1 MYIKQRAFRAATFI
15 LSFIPTL
22 IIAQPADEPPAN
34 KPPIADEIVV
44 KGKKEGFTES
54 VEIREIRE
62 SNARDA
68 GEALEKVEGVS
79 KIRKGGIANDIDIRG
94 MKRDNINIFIDGQ
107 RLHGACPNRMDP
119 ASFHVDFAE
128 VETIEIIKGPYNVKN
143 PGGIGGEVDI
153 KTKEI
158 KKGLNNEI
166 NLSGGSFDTKEGSF
180 RSSYATDAFG
190 FLVGGSA
197 KTAQPYIDGN
207 GKRITEQYP
216 DFDDPSS
223 LLFSP
228 YASADVLAAMAQM
241 NALKALAPAQFAA
254 TFPDF
259 PASAPPSANR
269 YKYGE
274 RKNDAYEMRTAW
286 IKTFFKPTEKQ
297 KIELSYTKQ
306 ETENIFY
313 PYLMMDAN
321 YDNAARTAATYTIE
335 DLTSKIEQLKV
346 QVYDNQVKHLMTDE
360 FRCSSTNSTNE
371 CYLPMSQSFG
381 MATYATTRTTGGKI
395 ETTFKVLGKTTVGV
409 DTYHRNW
416 NTTTTTRVKH
426 FKDTSMPMMQNNYR
440 DQASI
445 PDVTTDN
452 IGAYFENESKLS
464 SKLKLNTGLRHDK
477 AITKAGKD
485 RRILYNAY
493 FPGFDPLYQFQYAKA
508 SQNGIMIAPG
518 YMVPG
523 IAVDAEI
530 YIPQAEP
537 TVVDEMTAGNA
548 RLTYEINDRF
558 EVFAGFGHGARLPD
572 PQERFF
578 ALQRMGNAAMPDSV
592 GNPHLKV
599 TKNDQGDLG
608 FKYFNGKI
616 LWKVQGFYSKVYDY
630 VVTRYAS
637 DTYIGKINP
646 YNDPLL
652 YNTYTNV
659 VRQSLQQISGVN
671 RIARSYKNVDATMYG
686 GESSVR
692 ITLPKDLFTGA
703 GLSYV
708 RGINDTERLEL
719 QEMPP
724 LRGNIWL
731 RFDNGKYFTE
741 AEGVFAATQT
751 RVDRAI
757 GEKQTPGWGI
767 ANIKA
772 GAEFGGLKLVTGV
785 RNIFDRYYYEH
796 LSYSREP
803 FATGIKVP
811 EPGRS
816 WFVSMQWAF

>member
-1 MYIKQRAFRAATFI
+1 MFALLI
-15 LSFIPTL
+15 SFIPSL
-22 IIAQPADEPPAN
+22 VAAQPASEPPAN
-34 KPPIADEIVV
+34 KTPIAEEIVV

-68 GEALEKVEGVS
+68 GEALEKVEGMS
-79 KIRKGGIANDIDIRG
+79 KIRKGAIANDIDIRG
-94 MKRDNINIFIDGQ
+94 MKRDNINILIDGQ
-107 RLHGACPNRMDP
+107 RLYGACPNRMDP

-128 VETIEIIKGPYNVKN
+128 VETIDIIKGPYNVKN
-143 PGGIGGEVDI
+143 PGGLGGEVDI

-158 KKGLNNEI
+158 KKGLNNEL
-166 NLSGGSFDTKEGSF
+166 NLGGGSFATKEGSF

-190 FLVGGSA
+190 FLVGGSG

-207 GKRITEQYP
+207 GKRLTEQYP
-216 DFDDPSS
+216 DFDHPSAA
-223 LLFSP
+223 LYSP
-228 YASADVLAAMAQM
+228 YASPEVLTVMSQLQSVK
-241 NALKALAPAQFAA
+241 NTYPAQFAA
-254 TFPDF
+254 TIPDF
-259 PASAPPSANR
+259 PQGPPPSQNR

-274 RKNDAYEMRTAW
+274 RKNNAYEMRTGW

-306 ETENIFY
+306 ETENVFY
-313 PYLMMDAN
+313 PYLLMDAN
-321 YDNAARTAATYTIE
+321 YDNVVRTAATYTIE
-335 DLTSKIEQLKV
+335 DLTSKIEEFKV
-346 QVYDNQVKHLMTDE
+346 QVYDNTVKHLMTDE
-360 FRCSSTNSTNE
+360 FRCSSTANTNN
-371 CYLPMSQSFG
+371 CYQPLSQSFG

-395 ETTFKVLGKTTVGV
+395 ETTFQILGKSTVGV

-416 NTTTTTRVKH
+416 DATTTTRVKH
-426 FKDTSMPMMQNNYR
+426 FKDMSMPMMPMNYR

-452 IGAYFENESKLS
+452 VGAYFENESKLS

-477 AITKAGKD
+477 AISKAGKD
-485 RRILYNAY
+485 RRILYNVY
-493 FPGFDPLYQFQYAKA
+493 YPGFDPLYQFQYVKA
-508 SQNGIMIAPG
+508 SQDGMMIAPG

-523 IAVDAEI
+523 IAFDAEI
-530 YIPQAEP
+530 YIPPAEP

-548 RLTYEINDRF
+548 RLTYEINDNF

-578 ALQRMGNAAMPDSV
+578 ALQRMGTTAMPDYV

-599 TKNDQGDLG
+599 TKNDQGDAG

-616 LWKVQGFYSKVYDY
+616 LWKMQGFYSKVYDY
-630 VVTRYAS
+630 VITRYAS
-637 DTYIGKINP
+637 DTYIGKVNP
-646 YNDPLL
+646 YNEPVL
-652 YNTYTNV
+652 YNEYTKV
-659 VRQSLQQISGVN
+659 VNQALQQISGVN
-671 RIARSYKNVDATMYG
+671 RVARTYKNVDATMYG

-692 ITLPKDLFTGA
+692 ITLPKDFYTGA
-703 GLSYV
+703 GISYV

-724 LRGNIWL
+724 LRGTVWL
-731 RFDNGKYFTE
+731 RFDDGKYFAE
-741 AEGVFAATQT
+741 AEGVFAARQS

-757 GEKQTPGWGI
+757 GEKETPGWGI

-772 GAEFGGLKLVTGV
+772 GAEFGGLKFVTGV

-796 LSYSREP
+796 LSYNREP
-803 FATGIKVP
+803 YASGIRIP

-816 WFVSMQWAF
+816 WFVSMQWMF